1 MRKQKTKL
9 TYTSENDK
17 KAKRFIIRSIEKLS
31 GQPKLERMYNEVLDL
46 NPSSEEIWKIL
57 VERLRLNLD
66 FEQSAFDAIP
76 KKEPLIFIANHP
88 FGVVD
93 GIIFGHMVKQK
104 RKDFK
109 FLVNSVLCKERVL
122 NHYFLPI
129 DFADTKEAIKTNITT
144 RKEALRRIE
153 NGESIVIFPS
163 GGVATSKRPFK
174 KAEEL
179 DWKKFILKLIRQ
191 SKATVIPFYFYGQN
205 SPLFQFV
212 SQVSMDLRI
221 SMLLNEVRNK
231 VGKTIKFAIG
241 EPITFKEMQTFKGD
255 ELLNF
260 LYDRVHKLGK

>member
-1 MRKQKTKL
+1 MNSNKTKL
-9 TYTSENDK
+9 TYSSEGDK
-17 KAKRFIIRSIEKLS
+17 KIKRIIIRSIEKLS
-31 GQPKLERMYNEVLDL
+31 GQPKLEQMYNEVLAL

-57 VERLRLNLD
+57 IDRLDLKLD
-66 FEQSAFDAIP
+66 FEQLAFDAIP
-76 KKEPLIFIANHP
+76 QKEPLIFIANHP

-93 GIIFGHMVKQK
+93 GIVFGHMVKQK

-109 FLVNSVLCKERVL
+109 FLVNSVLCREKVL
-122 NHYFLPI
+122 NRYFLPI
-129 DFADTKEAIKTNITT
+129 DFATTKEAIQTNIKT
-144 RKEALRRIE
+144 RKDALRCIE

-191 SKATVIPFYFYGQN
+191 SKASVVPFYFYGQN
-205 SPLFQFV
+205 SPLFQFI

-231 VGKTIKFAIG
+231 VGKTIKLAIG
-241 EPITFKEMQTFKGD
+241 KPITFSEMQAYKGD
-255 ELLNF
+255 ELLDF
-260 LYDRVHKLGK
+260 LYNQVHQLAK